1 MLKNTSSELSKCE
14 VDMIHSD
21 LVEKA
26 QKDLLDGIS
35 ATRISKLFQ
44 AMSDPTR
51 IRLLSALFSTELCVC
66 DLAALAGMTQ
76 SAISHQLRLLR
87 EWKLVKARKDGRIVY
102 YTLDDE
108 HIHEFIQL
116 AKEHME
122 HGGNGNS

>member
-1 MLKNTSSELSKCE
+1 MPKGTEPNLSKCE
-14 VDMIHSD
+14 VDIIHSD

-26 QKDLLDGIS
+26 QKDLLDGLL

-44 AMSDPTR
+44 AMADPTR

-87 EWKLVKARKDGRIVY
+87 EWQLVKARKDGRIVY

-116 AKEHME
+116 AKEHTE
-122 HGGNGNS
+122 HGRNGNS

>member
-1 MLKNTSSELSKCE
+1 MLTKDEANLSKCE
-14 VDMIHSD
+14 VDILHSD

-26 QKDLLDGIS
+26 QKDLLDGLA

-44 AMSDPTR
+44 AMADPTR

-66 DLAALAGMTQ
+66 DLAALVGMTQ

-87 EWKLVKARKDGRIVY
+87 DWHLVKARKDGRIVY

-116 AKEHME
+116 AKEHTQ
-122 HGGNGNS
+122 HGHHGNN

>member
-1 MLKNTSSELSKCE
+1 MTKDTAPNLSKCE
-14 VDMIHSD
+14 VDIIHSD

-26 QKDLLDGIS
+26 QKDLLDGLS

-44 AMSDPTR
+44 AMADPTR

-66 DLAALAGMTQ
+66 DLAALVGMTQ

-87 EWKLVKARKDGRIVY
+87 EWQLVKARKDGRIVY

-116 AKEHME
+116 AKEHTE
-122 HGGNGNS
+122 HGRNGNS

>member
-1 MLKNTSSELSKCE
+1 MTKDTAPNLSKCE
-14 VDMIHSD
+14 VDIIHSE

-26 QKDLLDGIS
+26 QKDLLDGLS

-44 AMSDPTR
+44 AMADPTR

-66 DLAALAGMTQ
+66 DLAALVGMTQ

-87 EWKLVKARKDGRIVY
+87 EWQLVKARKDGRIVY

-116 AKEHME
+116 AKEHTE
-122 HGGNGNS
+122 HDRNGNS